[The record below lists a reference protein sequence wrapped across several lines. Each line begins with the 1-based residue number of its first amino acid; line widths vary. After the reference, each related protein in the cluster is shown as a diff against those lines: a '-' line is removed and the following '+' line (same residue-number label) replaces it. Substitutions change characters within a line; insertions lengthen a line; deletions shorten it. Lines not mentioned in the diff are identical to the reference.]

1 MAKVEVVMP
10 QMGESVMEGTV
21 IEWSKQLGDAVEVDE
36 TLLEIATD
44 KVDTEVPSP
53 EAGVLV
59 EILVQAD
66 ETVAVGQPIAV
77 IDTDPN
83 AVPVEASGGSGV
95 ADAGAGAVAGSEG
108 ADAGVSES
116 GGESA
121 GADVAV
127 EAGSAGVSGAGANGA
142 GAYGAGSTGA
152 GSNGSGS
159 SSASGEVIEVEM
171 PQMGE
176 SVMEGTV
183 IAWAKSVGDTVE
195 VDETLLEIAT
205 DKVDTEVPSPASG
218 TIVEIRV
225 QADETVEVGQVI
237 ALIAT
242 GEGAVA
248 GAAAGAGA
256 GTGAAAGVGA
266 GAEAGTDTGAT
277 TSASQGAAI
286 PRPEDLMV
294 SAPSNGHSSRPEVD
308 SRPQRIGSDG
318 RFFSPLVRS
327 IAEQEGVTQQELES
341 IAGSGQ
347 GGRINKSDLMTYLE
361 DRKAGRVP
369 ATAAGTAGAAS
380 ASPQTKTIGLVKPT
394 SQSAGQA
401 AQGQTSGAGTASGAG
416 KIQAGELNV
425 TSPQQNVEIIKMDR
439 MRKMIAEHMVRSK
452 QTSAHVSTFSEV
464 DVTNIVQWRN
474 ANKGKFQKQTG
485 VRLTFTP
492 IFVEAFIKAIGEFP
506 LINSSVEGDEIH
518 VKKAINFGIAVA
530 LGQGGT
536 GGLIVPVIKNAQD
549 KNLIGLAKAINDLAS
564 KARNKELSP
573 DDLFGG
579 TITLTNYG
587 SVGNLMG
594 TPIINQPQVA
604 ILGTGV
610 IQKRP
615 VVMETEVGDMIAIR
629 HMMYLTMSYDHRIID
644 GAHGGA
650 FTSRVKQLL
659 EDFDP
664 NRAF

>member
-95 ADAGAGAVAGSEG
+95 ADAGVGAVAGSEG

-127 EAGSAGVSGAGANGA
+127 EAGSAGVSGAGSA
-142 GAYGAGSTGA
+142 GANGA

-242 GEGAVA
+242 GEEAVA

-266 GAEAGTDTGAT
+266 GAEAGTGTGAT

-394 SQSAGQA
+394 SQPAGHA
-401 AQGQTSGAGTASGAG
+401 TQGQTSGAGAASGAG

>member
-127 EAGSAGVSGAGANGA
+127 EAGSAGVSGAGSA
-142 GAYGAGSTGA
+142 GANGA

-242 GEGAVA
+242 GEEAVA

-266 GAEAGTDTGAT
+266 GAEAGTGTGAT

-394 SQSAGQA
+394 SQPAGHA
-401 AQGQTSGAGTASGAG
+401 TQGQTSGAGAASGAG

-536 GGLIVPVIKNAQD
+536 GGLIVPVIKNAQN